1 MSFIKGLQCKECNRE
16 FAADRRSFCEECLGP
31 LEVVYDYDG
40 IGSRLDPGTISG
52 RDRNLWRYRELLPIT
67 GDPVTGFHSGFTPL
81 IHARRLGE
89 RIGAPELFIKDDS
102 TNRPSLSYKDR
113 VVSVAVTRGRELGFT
128 SFACAST
135 GNLAN
140 SLAAHCAAA
149 GFPCHVFVP
158 SDIESQKIVGSRIY
172 QPVLVGFDGNYDQV
186 NRLCS
191 EIGEGYGW
199 GFVNVNL
206 RPYYTEGA
214 KTFGYEIAEQLGWS
228 LPDHVVLPTAGGTLL
243 PKVAKAFRELRR
255 IGWLSGDCQIHC
267 AQAAGCDPV
276 VAALHAGAER
286 VDPRKPDTL
295 AKSIAIGD
303 PADGPYTLQE
313 IRKSGGWGESASDH
327 EIVEAIKLLAAS
339 EGIFTEPAGGATLA
353 VTLKLIRQG
362 RIDRESKIVVGITGN
377 GYKALDVFSDIAQVG
392 VALRPNLQVF
402 RAWQQ
407 GQAEKPKQPVAVRA

>member
-1 MSFIKGLQCKECNRE
+1 MNFIKGLQCKECNRE
-16 FAADRRSFCEECLGP
+16 FAADRRYFCEECLGP

-40 IGSRLDPGTISG
+40 IGSRLDPGIISG

-67 GDPVTGFHSGFTPL
+67 GDPVTGFYSGFTPL

-89 RIGAPELFIKDDS
+89 RIGAPRLFIKDDS

-113 VVSVAVTRGRELGFT
+113 VVSVALTRGRELGFT
-128 SFACAST
+128 CFACAST

-149 GFPCHVFVP
+149 GFSCHVFVP
-158 SDIESQKIVGSRIY
+158 YDIESPKIIGSRIY
-172 QPVLVGFDGNYDQV
+172 QPVLVAFDGNYDQV

-228 LPDHVVLPTAGGTLL
+228 LPDHLVLPTAGGTLL
-243 PKVAKAFRELRR
+243 PKVAKAFRELRQL
-255 IGWLSGDCQIHC
+255 GWLSGDCQIHC
-267 AQAAGCDPV
+267 AQAAGCNPV
-276 VAALHAGAER
+276 VAALHAGSER
-286 VDPRKPDTL
+286 VDPRQPDTL

-303 PADGPYTLQE
+303 PADGPYALKE
-313 IRKSGGWGESASDH
+313 IRDSGGWGESASDP
-327 EIVEAIKLLAAS
+327 EIVEAIKLLAAH

-353 VTLKLIRQG
+353 ATLKLIRLG
-362 RIDRESKIVVGITGN
+362 RIDPSARIVVGITGN
-377 GYKALDVFSDIAQVG
+377 GYKALDVFSDISKVD

-402 RAWQQ
+402 RAWSQ
-407 GQAEKPKQPVAVRA
+407 GTGLKQRRQGW